1 MIKSIKVR
9 KLTLLNPNMSPLRI
23 RGRIVLLIKLDKN
36 TVIKIKLYSFGF
48 VSGFSNFSAII
59 LTITIKIMLVI
70 VETREAPICTM
81 LDIKIVC
88 SSYEHKLE
96 TPLSV

>member
-1 MIKSIKVR
+1 
-9 KLTLLNPNMSPLRI
+9 
-23 RGRIVLLIKLDKN
+23 
-36 TVIKIKLYSFGF
+36 
-48 VSGFSNFSAII
+48 
-59 LTITIKIMLVI
+59 MLVI